1 MTKEE
6 AYGCLYSHGLN
17 DEQIEEIIKAISH
30 TKRLN
35 CDKCAMYGSG
45 NKYCD
50 NCGAKMVEPQESED
64 KE

>member
-17 DEQIEEIIKAISH
+17 DEQIKEIIKAITH
-30 TKRLN
+30 IKRQN

-45 NKYCD
+45 NKFCD
-50 NCGAKMVEPQESED
+50 NCGLYTRKESE
-64 KE
+64 